1 MTADRKNNNEA
12 KTAYLVTED
21 LSLVVCRWCEMQC
34 PKIPTTKLKES
45 NLFGDLLSR
54 LADALRDYSFD
65 AQQIEVITLQRSIFD
80 DLLKK
85 RDLVSDDRGRIDR
98 KKKPTEFWVA
108 LDNVYP
114 TPLLDTDPAK
124 YNMSI
129 TRYVDSNGKPFEGEE
144 GHGSRPEDG
153 ETNLHHQV
161 RECVNKLEDAEKKYK
176 KDLPI
181 ILVDDGTFTGETIF
195 QVLTE
200 FAKQDVIINSV
211 RLGVAKSQGIDLIAS
226 WTPPP
231 VSSGAKRVL
240 DGVYFIGASKLC
252 PPLKDW
258 ICERDFFPGVLYAGR
273 VVARREDDDTVRPLR
288 VGPKKI
294 PVRSQYLYG
303 WGNPTKWASI
313 EEDAQRSFTLAA
325 LGLSI
330 ELWSEL
336 EALARRTI
344 KVQDLPAVPAK
355 LFDKEKPEMNRIL
368 KKSWLQVLKDEH
380 KKLERSL

>member
-21 LSLVVCRWCEMQC
+21 LSLVVCRWCEMQS

-45 NLFGDLLSR
+45 DFFGSLLNQ
-54 LADALRDYSFD
+54 LEAALGSSFD
-65 AQQIEVITLQRSIFD
+65 QVQTKVVTLQRSVFD

-85 RDLVSDDRGRIDR
+85 RDLISDDRGKIVPG
-98 KKKPTEFWVA
+98 KAPSEFWVA

-114 TPLLDTDPAK
+114 TPLLDKDPAK

-129 TRYVDSNGKPFEGEE
+129 TRYVDSNGKPFEDEE

-161 RECVNKLEDAEKKYK
+161 NECVNKWDDAVEKYGK
-176 KDLPI
+176 KLPI
-181 ILVDDGTFTGETIF
+181 ILVDDGTFTGETIC

-200 FAKQDVIINSV
+200 FAKQEVIINSV
-211 RLGVAKSQGIDLIAS
+211 RLGVAKSEGIDRIAS
-226 WTPPP
+226 WSPPP
-231 VSSGAKRVL
+231 VSPGGKRGL
-240 DGVYFIGASKLC
+240 EGVYFIGASKLC

-273 VVARREDDDTVRPLR
+273 VVARKDDDGIVRPLR
-288 VGPKKI
+288 VGTRRI
-294 PVRSQYLYG
+294 PVRSQYLYE
-303 WGNPTKWASI
+303 WGNPYTWASI
-313 EEDAQRSFTLAA
+313 TEEKQRSFTLAA
-325 LGLSI
+325 LKLSI
-330 ELWSEL
+330 ELWTEL

-355 LFDKEKPEMNRIL
+355 LFDNDKYEMNHIL
-368 KKSWLQVLKDEH
+368 KKSWLHVLKDEH